1 MMEFDYDYDVELF
14 NYEDGVEVYS
24 IHNYTCDHDISEDE
38 IEDSIDTYYSSMG
51 YPNTDTKALINL
63 VHSLYNE
70 GDEE

>member
-38 IEDSIDTYYSSMG
+38 IEDSIDTYYASIG
-51 YPNTDTKALINL
+51 
-63 VHSLYNE
+63 
-70 GDEE
+70 